1 MIPRTRALQL
11 CVSVWAAMLL
21 VSAAYVF
28 VRPRAALDRWLA
40 LQAEAVTRG
49 GGGKLAI
56 QHSAATTA
64 GVDMYASAVIGVALA
79 VLVLALLWRA
89 GHLAEARILALF
101 LSVLQYPGLV
111 MEAAGVSL
119 GFQLVASSAMMFVAV
134 GAFVRFAA
142 VFPRPLRPVDLAAR
156 RRWVRGL
163 QALALRP
170 AAVWGGAAVAAA
182 AAAAAALERGSLGG
196 FITITG
202 FVPILVGVSLLRRS
216 YQVAAPEERRQ
227 LLWVVQGF
235 YMAVWV
241 LGLGFTLGMGLAMRD
256 GIRVGMGG
264 EAVVSGAALLV
275 TNLSVLTAMLIVL
288 CSLAFAIFYHGA
300 LEPGLVIQKTTV
312 YGILTVVGA
321 ATFGLVENLASD
333 VVLQTAGLPESW
345 GGPIAGA
352 VVAGAVTLLRQR
364 VGGWVS
370 RRFPSVGTVQA
381 A

>member
-1 MIPRTRALQL
+1 MTPRTRVLQIGL
-11 CVSVWAAMLL
+11 SIWAAMLF
-21 VSAAYVF
+21 VNAAYVF
-28 VRPRAALDRWLA
+28 VRPGAALARWLD

-49 GGGKLAI
+49 GGGELAI

-64 GVDMYASAVIGVALA
+64 GVDMYASAVIGLALSA
-79 VLVLALLWRA
+79 LVLALLWRA
-89 GHLAEARILALF
+89 GHLAEGRILALF
-101 LSVLQYPGLV
+101 LSVLQYPGIV
-111 MEAAGVSL
+111 MEAAGIPL
-119 GFQLVASSAMMFVAV
+119 GFQLVASAALMFVAV

-142 VFPRPLRPVDLAAR
+142 VFPRPLGPDELGAR

-170 AAVWGGAAVAAA
+170 AAVWGGAAAAA
-182 AAAAAALERGSLGG
+182 AASVAAALSGGPLTG
-196 FITITG
+196 FITLTA
-202 FVPILVGVSLLRRS
+202 FVPIIVGVSLLRRS
-216 YQVAAPEERRQ
+216 YQVAAPEERRR

-235 YMAVWV
+235 YTAAWV
-241 LGLGFTLGMGLAMRD
+241 LGIGFTLGLGLAMRD

-264 EAVVSGAALLV
+264 EAVVSGAALLA
-275 TNLSVLTAMLIVL
+275 TNLTVLSAMLIVL

-312 YGILTVVGA
+312 YGILTVGGA
-321 ATFGLVENLASD
+321 ATFGLVENLASG
-333 VVLQTAGLPESW
+333 VVLQAAGLPESW

-370 RRFPSVGTVQA
+370 RRFSVGSAQPA
-381 A
+381 